1 MSSGFDLA
9 EEDLRL
15 RGPGQFFGAMQHGL
29 GDLKVANVLRDT
41 DILLRARRAAME
53 TMEETRD
60 MRYVIDVLR
69 LNYSDRF
76 GKILDA

>member
-1 MSSGFDLA
+1 MSVTTYIAIDGGGTKT
-9 EEDLRL
+9 E
-15 RGPGQFFGAMQHGL
+15 GALFTAAG
-29 GDLKVANVLRDT
+29 

-53 TMEETRD
+53 TMEEAQDT
-60 MRYVIDVLR
+60 RYVLDVLR